1 MLRFICFLLGKTYES
16 CKSCETL
23 RVQLDYE
30 RSNNAELLASLL
42 NIAKP
47 TVVEQHAKEIEP
59 IRPKAIPWHKKQQM
73 LEEQKRME
81 ARVLRQR
88 AVDEKNE
95 SSVIKDIER
104 LEAELGVESV
114 S

>member
-1 MLRFICFLLGKTYES
+1 MLRFICHLLGKPYES

-23 RVQLDYE
+23 KTQLDYE
-30 RSNNAELLASLL
+30 RTNNAELLASLL

-47 TVVEQHAKEIEP
+47 TIVEQNVKEIEP

-95 SSVIKDIER
+95 PSVMKDIEN
-104 LEAELGVESV
+104 LEKELGIENAR
-114 S
+114 